1 MRTRASSKGG
11 KQQNPRTPQPQ
22 RSFPPPPRQIPAP
35 SMRPV
40 RQPRRLPRAK

>member
-22 RSFPPPPRQIPAP
+22 RSFPPPRQIPAP
-35 SMRPV
+35 PMRPV
-40 RQPRRLPRAK
+40 RQPRRLPKAK